1 MPNMAYNYA
10 YFITGQSVSGKD
22 DSLEI
27 PFVIS
32 LIFMIINPTV
42 KNIFPGYVKL
52 TNVWMDEYL
61 VLKTL
66 ILASFFHTEHN
77 KTPQISRDILINANN
92 YMITLV
98 FSWSF
103 YSSLFLGAI
112 YRILYVH
119 LLDPPQLW
127 VLFHEFCLSL
137 SSLQGLQC

>member
-52 TNVWMDEYL
+52 TNIWMDEYL

-66 ILASFFHTEHN
+66 ILASFFHIEHN

-92 YMITLV
+92 YMITVV

-137 SSLQGLQC
+137 SSIQGLQC